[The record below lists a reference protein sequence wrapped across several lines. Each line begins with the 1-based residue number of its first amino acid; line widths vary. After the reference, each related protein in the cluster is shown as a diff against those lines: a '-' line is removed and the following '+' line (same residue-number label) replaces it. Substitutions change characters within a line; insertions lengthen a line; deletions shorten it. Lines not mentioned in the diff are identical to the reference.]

1 MLKVEG
7 HQNLVRDPHSRA
19 IINTDTSAYQSALL
33 RKRKYLEKEQEM
45 IELKSEVNELKQM
58 VQLLLEKLDK

>member
-19 IINTDTSAYQSALL
+19 IINTDKSAYQSALL

>member
-7 HQNLVRDPHSRA
+7 HQNLVRDPHSKA
-19 IINTDTSAYQSALL
+19 IINTDARAYHAALL
-33 RKRKYLEKEQEM
+33 RKNKNLEKEKEM
-45 IELKSEVNELKQM
+45 IELKSEVGELKQM